1 MPSRELLLC
10 AAANDV
16 GLPLAFAKLL
26 AEECPWLGSEEV
38 NESFGPDLL
47 AKKWAQAKVS
57 RSQAEQFLYAYTAG
71 VRAQATKMPPTP
83 PIERTPKRPFRGFW
97 PAAHVKR

>member
-16 GLPLAFAKLL
+16 GLPLSFAKIL
-26 AEECPWLGSEEV
+26 AKECPWLAAEEV

-47 AKKWAQAKVS
+47 ADQCARANIS
-57 RSQAEQFLYAYTAG
+57 RAEVEAFLYAYNARL
-71 VRAQATKMPPTP
+71 RAKAL
-83 PIERTPKRPFRGFW
+83 E
-97 PAAHVKR
+97 